1 MEMVTIEKK
10 TFELWRRMFENF
22 TRRVDALGGSMTN
35 GWITA
40 EPVAC
45 RTFQPGRCRRDMGK
59 LPYLQI
65 NGKIYYKA
73 SDQEA
78 FLLDQVR
85 KYSKK

>member
-22 TRRVDALGGSMTN
+22 TRRVDALAGSMTN

-45 RTFQPGRCRRDMGK
+45 CTIDTDGR
-59 LPYLQI
+59 LQANLI
-65 NGKIYYKA
+65 VVWLRV
-73 SDQEA
+73 SVE
-78 FLLDQVR
+78 
-85 KYSKK
+85 